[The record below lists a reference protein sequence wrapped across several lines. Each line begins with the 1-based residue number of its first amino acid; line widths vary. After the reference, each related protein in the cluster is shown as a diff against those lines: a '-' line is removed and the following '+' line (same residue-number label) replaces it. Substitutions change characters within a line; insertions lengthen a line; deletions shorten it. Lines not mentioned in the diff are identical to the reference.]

1 MDPVDFS
8 NATNGADITRHVTV
22 KNGSTV
28 LTSGY
33 AATYSVDN
41 SGNRTV
47 TVTFNG
53 AEGIVAEKAD
63 NIDVSFKVKPSDA
76 AYADYADKNKYP
88 DTGDADTGNVSAGKQ
103 GYYSNADA
111 KLNYCVLTE
120 VNGATSCVRAEA
132 EYPHPV
138 VQVKLGKINITKQ
151 WSDGADK
158 HANDSVTVQLQRKA
172 IGATNAENVG
182 NSITLNATNKWTTAS
197 IIWCPATRIPWWKPP
212 AMTDMTSPIRVTIPN

>member
-1 MDPVDFS
+1 MVDPVDFS

-76 AYADYADKNKYP
+76 AYADYADK
-88 DTGDADTGNVSAGKQ
+88 
-103 GYYSNADA
+103 
-111 KLNYCVLTE
+111 
-120 VNGATSCVRAEA
+120 TSIRIRE
-132 EYPHPV
+132 
-138 VQVKLGKINITKQ
+138 
-151 WSDGADK
+151 
-158 HANDSVTVQLQRKA
+158 
-172 IGATNAENVG
+172 
-182 NSITLNATNKWTTAS
+182 
-197 IIWCPATRIPWWKPP
+197 TRIPETYPP
-212 AMTDMTSPIRVTIPN
+212 GSKATIPTRMRS